1 MNLKNLST
9 ATIAMITSIFIFSCS
24 GGNMPEEKVTFPSI
38 KDVSA
43 SSWEKLAQ
51 KKIYFG
57 HQSVGFNIIDG
68 INDVMKEHSGINV
81 NIVET
86 ADESNFKVGLLAH
99 SRVGKN
105 VDPKSKITEFA
116 NFIDSGIGKKAD
128 AAALKFCYVDI
139 TAGTNA
145 NNVFNVYSDS
155 ILQLK
160 AKYPDMIIIHFTNPL
175 TQRQTGL
182 KTWIKKVIGRPIGGV
197 DDNIKRNEYNEMLI
211 KLYEGKEPIFD
222 IAKIQSTFPD
232 GTRCS
237 FSKDGKT
244 YYSMVPEYTTDGGH
258 LNETGRKKV
267 AEQFLILLANL

>member
-43 SSWEKLAQ
+43 SSWKKLAQ

-68 INDVMKEHSGINV
+68 IKDVMKEHSGINV

-211 KLYEGKEPIFD
+211 KQYEGKEPIFD
-222 IAKIQSTFPD
+222 IAKIQSTYPD

-237 FSKDGKT
+237 FTKDGKT